1 MTANLQKS
9 YSLKPYFRAM
19 KIFHNPR
26 CRKSRETLAILHD
39 KNKEPE
45 IIEYLNN
52 PPNVK
57 ELKEILSMLNIQA
70 HDLIRTGEAIYK
82 EQFKGKTLNNDQW
95 IEAMIENPKLI
106 ERPIVISGNKAVIG
120 RPPEKVLEIIDP
132 S

>member
-1 MTANLQKS
+1 
-9 YSLKPYFRAM
+9 M